1 MVQIPQH
8 KSDAQIKV
16 SGGQLA
22 GGGAIAS
29 SKRAQAGAIS
39 AIEQAQDRL
48 LQIKDFRQ
56 TSEANAF
63 VFEELNKAKQ
73 RSQTDNDM
81 DISVYDNEFQKIG
94 SDAAKNI
101 SGQLARDEFMVNFN
115 RQAQATKWG
124 IENDFRARE
133 ISSAIAV
140 QKYTRGNIVENYPTM
155 DEAGKI
161 SSTAT
166 YKQQIERGMTL
177 GLYSK
182 EVADIEWKS
191 FQEDV
196 YKSEAA
202 YDAQYDP
209 NMFLENTE
217 DYQVGEEEMKKMK
230 GMASEQQKKIKQEE
244 KRIRKETHQ
253 NNAISV
259 VSQMVKPDGSLP
271 SVNDINS
278 MMGND
283 DLSQDFAKA
292 YSKATTSSKLTREK
306 AEFDD
311 TGFQSY
317 AMDVF
322 DSKDSEQIQQAI
334 INTLNGGGDGRVN
347 QDELVTLLQL
357 SMMREKEIKNGDD
370 NMFSKIGKSITN
382 LSVLGAAYNT
392 QKILYEYSKK
402 VAEGKEPLAAKNEA
416 EMEVISEK
424 NLELTSVDG
433 EGTLMMD
440 DAGNKAIVYPDG
452 RIEEVK

>member
-166 YKQQIERGMTL
+166 YKQQIERGMAL

-209 NMFLENTE
+209 DMFLENTE
-217 DYQVGEEEMKKMK
+217 DYNVGEKEMEEYKRL
-230 GMASEQQKKIKQEE
+230 ANNQQKLIKKSEI
-244 KRIRKETHQ
+244 KARKDAHKE
-253 NNAISV
+253 NAITAIQ
-259 VSQMVKPDGSLP
+259 QMVEPDGVLL
-271 SVNDINS
+271 SVNDINT
-278 MMGND
+278 MMAD
-283 DLSQDFAKA
+283 DSVSQEFAKA
-292 YSKATTSSKLTREK
+292 YKKATTSSRITDEK
-306 AEFDD
+306 VEADD
-311 TGFQSY
+311 SGFTGY
-317 AMDVF
+317 AMDIF
-322 DSKDSEQIQQAI
+322 ESGDEDAIQQAI
-334 INTLNGGGDGRVN
+334 VNTLNGGGDGKVN
-347 QDELVTLLQL
+347 QQDMATLLQL
-357 SMMREKEIKNGDD
+357 SIKRNEEINKGD
-370 NMFSKIGKSITN
+370 SIIGKIGKYLFGEKASEDKKELAEDYAVEIINGTDPEIAKTKAMDKDQIRKNPNRAKYSIN
-382 LSVLGAAYNT
+382 QQVNINGFSYNVVGFDENGDPLLS
-392 QKILYEYSKK
+392 
-402 VAEGKEPLAAKNEA
+402 
-416 EMEVISEK
+416 
-424 NLELTSVDG
+424 EL
-433 EGTLMMD
+433 
-440 DAGNKAIVYPDG
+440 
-452 RIEEVK
+452 